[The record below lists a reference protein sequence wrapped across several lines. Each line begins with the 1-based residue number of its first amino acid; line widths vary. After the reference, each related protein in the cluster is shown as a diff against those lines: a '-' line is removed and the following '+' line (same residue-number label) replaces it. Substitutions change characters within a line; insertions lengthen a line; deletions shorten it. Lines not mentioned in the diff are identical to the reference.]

1 MSKKVLKKAQFGFFK
16 KKSAPVDSNAY
27 FNAAIIDAQ
36 RRANWRKAAGYT
48 SAAVNKAMEDKA
60 AYEKKLADYKARI
73 SAKEAATK
81 KTQQIIEE
89 KGADSFLAEKKKTG
103 GATKARISAN
113 SKKHVV
119 YKKKK

>member
-1 MSKKVLKKAQFGFFK
+1 MGKKVLKKAQFGFFK

-36 RRANWRKAAGYT
+36 RRADWRKAAGYIAEADAR
-48 SAAVNKAMEDKA
+48 SEKA
-60 AYEKKLADYKARI
+60 ALEKKLADYKARI

-103 GATKARISAN
+103 GATKARVSAN
-113 SKKHVV
+113 GKKNVV